1 MRAFQVTNSIK
12 AKAVGLSQRIHRQLS
27 ITSPRLGECLVNRSQ
42 NSPKFP
48 WPLTSGFTSDLRDLV
63 PSLSSPSDKAVQP
76 RESSKRIVKAKSVND
91 GKQVVMEFADGT
103 AFRFHTGWMK
113 DSHPNLVGEDTYRKS
128 AQTILEN
135 EQYRAEMLNLSS
147 DGSFL
152 SVHFKN
158 HSNQKGVTEEYPSD
172 WLHAFAPFVGG
183 PLNDASHMTTASC
196 LPDTGSLLEDIY
208 KNRKPWDSTLEIPK
222 FSGPELLKDENLQ
235 IQFLETMMETGVAM
249 ISDIGKPLSF
259 QDVDCGKPLED
270 FVFSIIGRINQHPVR
285 ATRFGVIHS
294 EAAVAENSS
303 DYDCKNPL
311 SMHTDHSHYH
321 GTPGYL
327 QFMYQARGSVTS
339 KVCDGLAVA
348 EYLRQHHPKDFEM
361 LSKVNVTHSIR
372 NSIYAKDGGYN
383 RESNAGGYTFELA
396 HTHPILCLD
405 EDGHLSKVVQSET
418 KRGVSALP
426 FEIYEP
432 YMNAYKRWVALLEE
446 DRFKC
451 KFDWPEHSM
460 VVMNNHRVLHGR
472 AEVLRGV
479 KRSMVF
485 AYVMKTVYENRY
497 RLLKQRQAE
506 QKSPE
511 INHKWLTRL
520 PNQVLTSLVNWN
532 QDIPSLRDF
541 FPDPDYAC
549 LRFFPGSIRLNVF
562 HLKIAELVD
571 TLTPVRTSLV
581 LNVGSSW
588 RGCCSRC
595 MAKFANPAWRGG
607 CSSLGCEFPATH
619 DITWG
624 DQGERAEK
632 AWASFPS

>member
-12 AKAVGLSQRIHRQLS
+12 AKAVGLSQRIQRQLS

-42 NSPKFP
+42 NLPNFP
-48 WPLTSGFTSDLRDLV
+48 WPLTSGFTSDLGDKV
-63 PSLSSPSDKAVQP
+63 PSSPSTGKAVE
-76 RESSKRIVKAKSVND
+76 RGESSKRIVKAKSVND
-91 GKQVVMEFADGT
+91 GKQVDMEFADGT
-103 AFRFHTGWMK
+103 AYRFHTGWMK

-135 EQYRAEMLNLSS
+135 DQYMAKMLNLSS
-147 DGSFL
+147 DGSL
-152 SVHFKN
+152 ISVHFKN

-172 WLHAFAPFVGG
+172 WLHAFAPYVGS
-183 PLNDASHMTTASC
+183 PLNDASHMTNTSR

-222 FSGPELLKDENLQ
+222 FNGPDLLKDENLQ
-235 IQFLETMMETGVAM
+235 IQFMETMMETGVAM
-249 ISDIGKPLSF
+249 ISDIGKPKSF

-294 EAAVAENSS
+294 EAAVAVAENSS

-311 SMHTDHSHYH
+311 SMHTDHSPYH

-348 EYLRQHHPKDFEM
+348 EHLRQHHPKDFEM
-361 LSKVNVTHSIR
+361 LAKVNVTHSTR
-372 NSIYAKDGGYN
+372 NSIYTKDGRYN
-383 RESNAGGYTFELA
+383 RESNTGGYTFELA

-472 AEVLRGV
+472 AEVPPGV

-506 QKSPE
+506 QNNHE
-511 INHKWLTRL
+511 MNHKWLTRL
-520 PNQVLTSLVNWN
+520 PNQVLTSLVN
-532 QDIPSLRDF
+532 
-541 FPDPDYAC
+541 
-549 LRFFPGSIRLNVF
+549 
-562 HLKIAELVD
+562 
-571 TLTPVRTSLV
+571 
-581 LNVGSSW
+581 
-588 RGCCSRC
+588 
-595 MAKFANPAWRGG
+595 
-607 CSSLGCEFPATH
+607 
-619 DITWG
+619 
-624 DQGERAEK
+624 
-632 AWASFPS
+632 

>member
-1 MRAFQVTNSIK
+1 MTNSIK
-12 AKAVGLSQRIHRQLS
+12 AKAVGLSQRIQRQLS
-27 ITSPRLGECLVNRSQ
+27 ITSPKLGECSVNRSQ
-42 NSPKFP
+42 NLQHFP

-63 PSLSSPSDKAVQP
+63 PSSPASHKAVP
-76 RESSKRIVKAKSVND
+76 HRESSKRIVKAKSVND
-91 GKQVVMEFADGT
+91 GKQVDMEFADGT

-135 EQYRAEMLNLSS
+135 DQYTAEMLNLSS
-147 DGSFL
+147 DGSL
-152 SVHFKN
+152 ISVHFKN

-172 WLHAFAPFVGG
+172 WLHAFAPYVGS
-183 PLNDASHMTTASC
+183 PLNNSSYMNKGSG

-249 ISDIGKPLSF
+249 ISDIGKPQSL

-348 EYLRQHHPKDFEM
+348 EYLREHHPKDFEM

-372 NSIYAKDGGYN
+372 NSTWLLHLYGEHPVYLYESGFCRAVGSN
-383 RESNAGGYTFELA
+383 RFHQSSEEGIQISA
-396 HTHPILCLD
+396 H
-405 EDGHLSKVVQSET
+405 VVS
-418 KRGVSALP
+418 
-426 FEIYEP
+426 
-432 YMNAYKRWVALLEE
+432 
-446 DRFKC
+446 D
-451 KFDWPEHSM
+451 
-460 VVMNNHRVLHGR
+460 
-472 AEVLRGV
+472 VLRCFWAMMLLYV
-479 KRSMVF
+479 IFVFLCTEAFMPRMADTIESPTREATPLSWHILIPFCALMRMATCPRWFNPRQNVVSLLFHLRSMSH
-485 AYVMKTVYENRY
+485 T
-497 RLLKQRQAE
+497 
-506 QKSPE
+506 
-511 INHKWLTRL
+511 
-520 PNQVLTSLVNWN
+520 
-532 QDIPSLRDF
+532 
-541 FPDPDYAC
+541 
-549 LRFFPGSIRLNVF
+549 
-562 HLKIAELVD
+562 
-571 TLTPVRTSLV
+571 
-581 LNVGSSW
+581 
-588 RGCCSRC
+588 
-595 MAKFANPAWRGG
+595 
-607 CSSLGCEFPATH
+607 
-619 DITWG
+619 
-624 DQGERAEK
+624 
-632 AWASFPS
+632 

>member
-1 MRAFQVTNSIK
+1 MR
-12 AKAVGLSQRIHRQLS
+12 
-27 ITSPRLGECLVNRSQ
+27 
-42 NSPKFP
+42 
-48 WPLTSGFTSDLRDLV
+48 
-63 PSLSSPSDKAVQP
+63 SSAASDKAVQP
-76 RESSKRIVKAKSVND
+76 GESKRIVKAKSVND
-91 GKQVVMEFADGT
+91 GKQVDMEFADGT
-103 AFRFHTGWMK
+103 AFRFHAGWMK

-128 AQTILEN
+128 AQTVLEN
-135 EQYRAEMLNLSS
+135 DQYTAEMLNLSS
-147 DGSFL
+147 DGSL
-152 SVHFKN
+152 ISVHFKN
-158 HSNQKGVTEEYPSD
+158 HSNQKAMTEEYPSD
-172 WLHAFAPFVGG
+172 WLHAFAPYVGS
-183 PLNDASHMTTASC
+183 PLNNSSYMTKGSG

-249 ISDIGKPLSF
+249 ISDIGKPQSF

-348 EYLRQHHPKDFEM
+348 EYLRQNHPQDLEM
-361 LSKVNVTHSIR
+361 LAKVNVTHSIR
-372 NSIYAKDGGYN
+372 NSTLTVFGPVSKVWLRKSDGKWCVCVCFQYFCSDSIVPSSVTDFDLVGLTSLSLFSHPMFDLLRVWGIYATDGGYN
-383 RESNAGGYTFELA
+383 SSSNAGGYTFELA

-418 KRGVSALP
+418 KRGVAALP
-426 FEIYEP
+426 FDIYEP
-432 YMNAYKRWVALLEE
+432 YMNAYKRWLALLEE

-472 AEVLRGV
+472 AEVPPGV

-497 RLLKQRQAE
+497 RLLKQRQVE
-506 QKSPE
+506 QKSPKM
-511 INHKWLTRL
+511 NHKWLTRL
-520 PNQVLTSLVNWN
+520 PNQVLTSLVDWSHDVEL
-532 QDIPSLRDF
+532 QDQIRINMMPDSMIRIVF
-541 FPDPDYAC
+541 F
-549 LRFFPGSIRLNVF
+549 LF
-562 HLKIAELVD
+562 HWLQS
-571 TLTPVRTSLV
+571 T
-581 LNVGSSW
+581 G
-588 RGCCSRC
+588 
-595 MAKFANPAWRGG
+595 
-607 CSSLGCEFPATH
+607 
-619 DITWG
+619 
-624 DQGERAEK
+624 
-632 AWASFPS
+632 